1 MKPHIHFHSDCSFFA
16 GCENMLVNFFQNEQF
31 MQDYR
36 VTFSYRRSTPY
47 ETGFRSRV
55 TRQFDT
61 IPLGLLDTDLFNNIS
76 FKPARLALKVISR
89 LLLLK
94 YWFVLWN
101 TLVLYRAFG
110 RSKIDVLHI
119 NNGGYPGAYS
129 CMSAVFAARLRGI
142 RKIVYVVNNIAF
154 PYISLYRWL
163 DYPLDRIVAK
173 TVSVFVTGS
182 TYAGRKLT
190 EVLRLPSSQITT
202 IHNGISPRIVTE
214 TRQEVLKRLGIQ
226 DGRLLIAVVANLE
239 ERKGHIY
246 LFKALKSLKDQ
257 GYESRLPLVLI
268 EGTGTTFDDLMRFVR
283 KEGLENDIK
292 FIGTEANV
300 FNLIDAVDIIAL
312 PSISNEDFPNVIL
325 EAMSFGKTVIAS
337 RLAGT
342 PEQVDHMQ
350 SGILVKP
357 KDVEGLA
364 QAIWQVVEDETSR
377 KRLGK
382 NALQRF
388 NDRFVANI
396 SVANYVSLYLKLLEA
411 NNR

>member
-1 MKPHIHFHSDCSFFA
+1 
-16 GCENMLVNFFQNEQF
+16 
-31 MQDYR
+31 
-36 VTFSYRRSTPY
+36 
-47 ETGFRSRV
+47 
-55 TRQFDT
+55 
-61 IPLGLLDTDLFNNIS
+61 
-76 FKPARLALKVISR
+76 
-89 LLLLK
+89 
-94 YWFVLWN
+94 
-101 TLVLYRAFG
+101 
-110 RSKIDVLHI
+110 
-119 NNGGYPGAYS
+119 
-129 CMSAVFAARLRGI
+129 
-142 RKIVYVVNNIAF
+142 
-154 PYISLYRWL
+154 
-163 DYPLDRIVAK
+163 
-173 TVSVFVTGS
+173 
-182 TYAGRKLT
+182 
-190 EVLRLPSSQITT
+190 
-202 IHNGISPRIVTE
+202 VTE

-350 SGILVKP
+350 SGILVEP